1 MCKAYSVNLGVKYS
15 CTPVYLLASRA
26 GLPLKTVRTRAQN
39 RGVISSQGK
48 ETLLRLFQ
56 GRGLPKKSSKVT
68 LHVSSLSKD
77 VN

>member
-1 MCKAYSVNLGVKYS
+1 MQSILSEFWGKVQLH
-15 CTPVYLLASRA
+15 PVYLLASRA
-26 GLPLKTVRTRAQN
+26 GLPLKTVRTRVQN

-56 GRGLPKKSSKVT
+56 DRGLPRKSLKVT
-68 LHVSSLSKD
+68 LHVSSLSED